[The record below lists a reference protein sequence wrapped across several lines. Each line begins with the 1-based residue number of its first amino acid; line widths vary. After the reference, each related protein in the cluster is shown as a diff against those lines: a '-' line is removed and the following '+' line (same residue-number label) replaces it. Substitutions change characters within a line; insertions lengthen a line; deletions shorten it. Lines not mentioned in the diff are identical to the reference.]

1 MADDSVMARIVF
13 GNIKA
18 VLPWRGK
25 IMRNKILYLFV
36 LVALILSACGGVGSS
51 QPSVVRIGWSSGPD
65 SLNIG
70 VAWLMSAYTISELTY
85 SSMYEF
91 NLDGTL
97 TLDLGTDVSTSADG
111 LVYTY
116 KIRNGVKFHDG
127 VPLTAK
133 DVAFTYNLVKAHT
146 DFPTLNS
153 YTENFASIEAPDDST
168 VVITLDQPIPNIASK
183 LVFLYI
189 LPEHIWKDHS
199 EGDAAAA
206 FENLEM
212 IGSGPFKMLE
222 YKPNE
227 FIRLGVNKDYYGQV
241 PKVDEVI
248 FQVFSSPDALVQA
261 LKTGQIDMITSVPN
275 TSVESLKTV
284 ANVKVVTGAPL
295 SPDLEDI
302 IFNMVDP
309 ANCPTADGGLC
320 TGHPALRDKQVRLAM
335 AYATDKKKII
345 DIVLLGLGAPGIA
358 LIPNGMGEWFNSD
371 IKDYAYDPAKG
382 NKMLD
387 DAGYKDA
394 NGDGIRDMPD
404 GSRPLT
410 FRMNWPSSDNAAPRI
425 AELLS
430 EMWKQL
436 GIKLEMQAVE
446 SDALTAKCCPAL
458 DYDIMIWSW
467 VADPDPNTL
476 LIIPITDSIPTGYN
490 ETGYSNPRYDEL
502 FKLQGAEMDSGKR
515 LKMVWEMQKI
525 IHDDVP
531 YIIPYYAFAVQAYRT
546 DRFKG
551 WLDNETKLAL
561 EDPSSLTIIE
571 PVK

>member
-1 MADDSVMARIVF
+1 MKQKLVY
-13 GNIKA
+13 
-18 VLPWRGK
+18 
-25 IMRNKILYLFV
+25 ILV
-36 LVALILSACGGVGSS
+36 IAALVLSACGGGASS
-51 QPSVVRIGWSSGPD
+51 KPAIVRIGWSSGPD

-70 VAWLMSAYTISELTY
+70 VAWLASAYTISELTY

-91 NLDGTL
+91 KLDGTL
-97 TLDLGTDVSTSADG
+97 ALDLGTEEKVSSDG

-127 VPLTAK
+127 QPLTAA
-133 DVAFTYNLVKAHT
+133 DVAFTYNLVMAHE
-146 DFPTLNS
+146 DFPTLHS
-153 YTENFASIEAPDDST
+153 YVDHFVSVEAPDDST
-168 VVITLDQPIPNIASK
+168 VVVTLDQPIPNIASK

-189 LPEHIWKDHS
+189 LPEHIWKAHS

-227 FIRLGVNKDYYGQV
+227 FIRLGVNKEYYGPA
-241 PKVDEVI
+241 PKVAEVI
-248 FQVFSSPDALVQA
+248 FQVFSSPDVLIQA
-261 LKTGQIDMITSVPN
+261 LKTGQVDMINSVPN
-275 TSVESLKTV
+275 TSVESLKT
-284 ANVKVVTGAPL
+284 AENVKVVTGAPL

-335 AYATDKKKII
+335 AYATDKQKII
-345 DIVLLGLGAPGIA
+345 DIVKLGLATPGIA
-358 LIPNGMGEWFNSD
+358 LIPSGMGEWFNTD
-371 IKDYAYDPAKG
+371 VKDFGYDPSKA
-382 NKMLD
+382 NQILD

-404 GSRPLT
+404 GTHPLT
-410 FRMNWPSSDNAAPRI
+410 FRMNWPSSDTDASRI

-436 GIKLEMQAVE
+436 GISLEMQAVE

-458 DYDIMIWSW
+458 DYDLMIWSW
-467 VADPDPNTL
+467 VADPDPNSL
-476 LIIPITDSIPTGYN
+476 LIIPTTDQIPTGYN
-490 ETGYSNPRYDEL
+490 ETGYSNLRYDEL
-502 FKLQGAEMDSGKR
+502 FNQQGAEMNKDKR
-515 LKMVWEMQKI
+515 LKMVWEMQQI
-525 IHDDVP
+525 IHDDAP
-531 YIIPYYAFAVQAYRT
+531 YIIPYYPQAVQAYRT
-546 DRFKG
+546 DRFTG
-551 WLDNETKLAL
+551 WLDGETKLAL
-561 EDPSSLTIIE
+561 EDVSSLIVIE
-571 PVK
+571 PIK